1 MLSVL
6 YPWADLKN
14 NFHIDHMWP
23 KSQFTAK
30 KLEKRGIVNIADK
43 DFYINNVNYIGNLQL
58 LESVPNIE
66 KKDKDCDVWLKST
79 YTDLKQREDYMQKHH
94 IPDIDL
100 SFGNFEQFF
109 MEREK
114 LIVQALESELI

>member
-1 MLSVL
+1 MEVKALLLDMDGTILGTEEVWNKSII
-6 YPWADLKN
+6 YAN
-14 NFHIDHMWP
+14 DH
-23 KSQFTAK
+23 F
-30 KLEKRGIVNIADK
+30 GVNVPK
-43 DFYINNVNYIGNLQL
+43 DFYIKNVNYIGNLQL
-58 LESVPNIE
+58 LEAVPNIE
-66 KKDKDCDVWLKST
+66 KKDKDFDVWLKST

-114 LIVQALESELI
+114 LIVQALESKLI